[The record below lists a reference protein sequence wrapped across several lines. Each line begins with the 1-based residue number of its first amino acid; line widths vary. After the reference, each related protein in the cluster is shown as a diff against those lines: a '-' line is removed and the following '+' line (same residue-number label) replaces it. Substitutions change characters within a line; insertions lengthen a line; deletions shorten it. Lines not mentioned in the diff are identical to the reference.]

1 MGPKTN
7 PRETDNKINTI
18 LRALCS
24 SLLTSTMAACAI
36 GWLPDKTIIV
46 LVGVIE
52 DAEAIV
58 CAVNPNIP
66 TGGLD
71 DKVRYDEK
79 VNFLLTKGDGK
90 EIRGK

>member
-1 MGPKTN
+1 MRFPK
-7 PRETDNKINTI
+7 
-18 LRALCS
+18 A
-24 SLLTSTMAACAI
+24 
-36 GWLPDKTIIV
+36 
-46 LVGVIE
+46 
-52 DAEAIV
+52 
-58 CAVNPNIP
+58 